1 MQAKSS
7 RGRHL
12 NTNFISL
19 LLQNQAKYI
28 LQLQLQLSLDILSQY
43 PDLQP
48 TARLAGSSILSV
60 DVSGS
65 TIYSLIKHPVYT
77 SDNCIL
83 AYYNLTDISL
93 KLKENKPIEI
103 HLKQLH
109 KFDEDVTLNVIIA
122 ANSATVLVLH
132 GQKFV
137 PGGQV
142 REFMLRRNRRNN
154 MKIYNIY
161 GNQVFD
167 SVSTANST
175 RNRYVSTEYG
185 QFTTQRPHLAG
196 GVSCSI
202 FVNQNNGNFLCFSF
216 KTVEK
221 NPQTHKVLLGV

>member
-1 MQAKSS
+1 M
-7 RGRHL
+7 
-12 NTNFISL
+12 
-19 LLQNQAKYI
+19 
-28 LQLQLQLSLDILSQY
+28 
-43 PDLQP
+43 
-48 TARLAGSSILSV
+48 

-65 TIYSLIKHPVYT
+65 IIYSLIKHPVYT

-161 GNQVFD
+161 GN
-167 SVSTANST
+167 
-175 RNRYVSTEYG
+175 
-185 QFTTQRPHLAG
+185 
-196 GVSCSI
+196 
-202 FVNQNNGNFLCFSF
+202 
-216 KTVEK
+216 
-221 NPQTHKVLLGV
+221 